1 VPEED
6 VSVAE
11 LPRRR
16 DLLAVIA
23 RLGVAPFE
31 CAIAGLLIVFGASTI
46 FRWGAVSP
54 ADALLPAWE
63 TYVLAG
69 CFALSGLLILAGVAV
84 PSLPAE
90 TAGLLMLCATLIC
103 RLILYAIYLGPGSST
118 FILAG
123 ASYTLFTGGAFLR
136 LFTMH
141 RRRIIIIEIRRGGAG
156 AAADHPGDSG
166 PVVL

>member
-1 VPEED
+1 MSEAGDRMFRVFYQ
-6 VSVAE
+6 
-11 LPRRR
+11 RR

-46 FRWGAVSP
+46 FRWGTVNP

-69 CFALSGLLILAGVAV
+69 CFAVSGALILAGVAV

-103 RLILYAIYLGPGSST
+103 RLILYAVYLGPGSSV

-123 ASYTLFTGGAFLR
+123 ASYTLFIAGAFLR
-136 LFTMH
+136 LVTM
-141 RRRIIIIEIRRGGAG
+141 RRQRIIIEIRKGGAG
-156 AAADHPGDSG
+156 AADRTRGSG
-166 PVVL
+166 PAAG